1 MKNKAKLSA
10 VILSAGYSSRMGAF
24 KPLLEFQGKTALELI
39 VDTFR
44 LCGIDDIV
52 VVVGCRAEEIMK
64 KLNYLHVNWAVNE
77 NYSDGM
83 YSSVKTGVRKL
94 KDDSQGFFLNPVDIP
109 IIKKAT
115 IEDLKAEF
123 LKGEKGIIYPVFK
136 GEKIHPPIIS
146 HTYAEYILEDN
157 SPYGLGNLLKQY
169 EEDSK
174 EITVVDWG
182 ASKDMDTKED
192 YEELKEYYSL
202 RYIPN
207 DEECRAIWSRCS
219 LPHKIIEHC
228 KTVSSVACSIGK
240 MLRDKGYSIDLNKI
254 KYAALLHDIGR
265 LEANHAEAGARILEQ
280 LGYRELADIV
290 YVHMDMSPDIRSSED
305 ITEKEIVYLADKCV
319 SGNKIISL
327 DERLKKTMEEY
338 GDDTEAVNN
347 IKLRFE
353 DCRVIIHK
361 IEKITGECFS
371 I

>member
-1 MKNKAKLSA
+1 MRNKAKLSA
-10 VILSAGYSSRMGAF
+10 IILSAGYSSRMGAF

-39 VDTFR
+39 VNTFR
-44 LCGIDDIV
+44 ACGIDDIV
-52 VVVGCRAEEIMK
+52 VVVGCRAEEIME

-77 NYSDGM
+77 NYSNGM

-94 KDDSQGFFLNPVDIP
+94 MDDSQGFFLNPVDIP
-109 IIKKAT
+109 LIKKAT
-115 IEDLKAEF
+115 VEDLKAEF

-136 GEKIHPPIIS
+136 GERIHPPIIS
-146 HTYAEYILEDN
+146 HTYVEYILEDS
-157 SPYGLGNLLKQY
+157 SPYGLGNLLKQH
-169 EEDSK
+169 EEDSA
-174 EITVVDWG
+174 EIAVVDWG

-202 RYIPN
+202 RDITN
-207 DEECRAIWSRCS
+207 DEECQAIWSRCS
-219 LPHKIIEHC
+219 LPDKIIEHC
-228 KTVSSVACSIGK
+228 KTVSRVACSIGK
-240 MLRDKGYSIDLNKI
+240 MLIDKGCGINLNII

-265 LEANHAEAGARILEQ
+265 LETNHAEKGARILEK
-280 LGYRELADIV
+280 LGYKELADIV
-290 YVHMDMSPDIRSSED
+290 YVHMDMSPDIRLSED

-319 SGNKIISL
+319 SGNKIISP

-338 GDDTEAVNN
+338 GNDAEAVKN